1 MRSLTGESDEINPM
15 MQPFKKNSS
24 IVSRTS
30 ANRMPNTATHA
41 IITVQISRGFR
52 SLSLIYPTIGI
63 STTPNKLEADIMKDI
78 LRFRFADAR
87 QIHRQHRGKHAQAP
101 VKEEIG
107 QGIRRVTATKR
118 SLAFFH
124 LNPTAF
130 PKFRAHATHN
140 VQPFPSR
147 LIHVHHTKSPV
158 AFQAFCARKNF
169 YFCKAVKRYP
179 RAKRRSRIRCSPLK
193 ISTK

>member
-15 MQPFKKNSS
+15 MQPFKRNSS

-30 ANRMPNTATHA
+30 ANRNAEHRHA
-41 IITVQISRGFR
+41 RHHHRTDKPRLSQLIIDIPHDRDQHHAEQARSRHNEGH
-52 SLSLIYPTIGI
+52 
-63 STTPNKLEADIMKDI
+63 

-130 PKFRAHATHN
+130 PKFRAHAAHN
-140 VQPFPSR
+140 VQPLPSR

-179 RAKRRSRIRCSPLK
+179 GRKNEAEYGAAL
-193 ISTK
+193 

>member
-15 MQPFKKNSS
+15 MQPFKKEQQHRFAHQRKQDAEHRHARHHHRTDKPRLSQL
-24 IVSRTS
+24 IIDIPHDRDQHHAEQARSRH
-30 ANRMPNTATHA
+30 NEGH
-41 IITVQISRGFR
+41 
-52 SLSLIYPTIGI
+52 
-63 STTPNKLEADIMKDI
+63 

-130 PKFRAHATHN
+130 PKFRAHAAHN

-147 LIHVHHTKSPV
+147 LIYVHHTKSPV

-179 RAKRRSRIRCSPLK
+179 GRKNEAEYGAAL
-193 ISTK
+193 

>member
-15 MQPFKKNSS
+15 MQPFKRNSS

-78 LRFRFADAR
+78 SAFDLPMPVRYIDA
-87 QIHRQHRGKHAQAP
+87 
-101 VKEEIG
+101 
-107 QGIRRVTATKR
+107 
-118 SLAFFH
+118 
-124 LNPTAF
+124 
-130 PKFRAHATHN
+130 
-140 VQPFPSR
+140 
-147 LIHVHHTKSPV
+147 
-158 AFQAFCARKNF
+158 
-169 YFCKAVKRYP
+169 P
-179 RAKRRSRIRCSPLK
+179 R
-193 ISTK
+193 

>member
-15 MQPFKKNSS
+15 MQPFKRNSS

-52 SLSLIYPTIGI
+52 SLSLIYPHDRDQHHAEQARSRHNEGH
-63 STTPNKLEADIMKDI
+63 

-130 PKFRAHATHN
+130 PKFRAHAAHN

-158 AFQAFCARKNF
+158 AFQAFCARKSF

-179 RAKRRSRIRCSPLK
+179 GRKDEAEYGAAL
-193 ISTK
+193 